1 MMKVALG
8 ADHAGYELK
17 QSLLAFLNK
26 QGYEVL
32 DVGTDTAE
40 VPSDY
45 PEFSKRIAEAV
56 LSGKAERGILV
67 CGSGVGASIAANKIR
82 GIYAGLCHD
91 TYSAHQGVEHDNMNV
106 ICVGSR
112 VIGVELAREIAQAF
126 LKAKFSG
133 EERHVRRFA
142 EVKAIEA
149 QNLQLPTP
157 GPAVSRK

>member
-1 MMKVALG
+1 MKVALG
-8 ADHAGYELK
+8 ADHAGYDLK

-26 QGYEVL
+26 HGYEVV

-45 PEFSKRIAEAV
+45 PVFAQRVAEAV

-67 CGSGVGASIAANKIR
+67 CGSGVGASIASNKIR

-133 EERHVRRFA
+133 EERHARRFA
-142 EVKAIEA
+142 EVKKIEA
-149 QNLQLPTP
+149 ENLGTS
-157 GPAVSRK
+157 PAVARK